1 MRCYLDSSALA
12 KLVIQEPESHDLR
25 VVLKRS
31 RLMLTSAIS
40 DTELRRAAQ
49 RISQSA
55 IDATPRVMSIVAQRE
70 VTRDLLLSA
79 ARIQPAHLR
88 TLDAIH
94 LATAVDLASE
104 LDSFI
109 TYDNKL
115 AEAAISAGLRVEQ
128 PGW

>member
-25 VVLKRS
+25 VFLKRS

>member
-12 KLVIQEPESHDLR
+12 KLVIREPESHALR
-25 VVLKRS
+25 TFLTQS
-31 RLMLTSAIS
+31 RLMVTSAIS
-40 DTELRRAAQ
+40 GTEIRRAAQ
-49 RISQSA
+49 RISQA
-55 IDATPRVMSIVAQRE
+55 AVDATPRVMSIVAQMD
-70 VTRDLLLSA
+70 VTRDLLSAA

-94 LATAVDLASE
+94 LATAMELASE

-115 AEAAISAGLRVEQ
+115 AEAAVLAGLRVDQ
-128 PGW
+128 PGI